1 MLAQFHEQHLQV
13 RCEIFS
19 GSSDDIK
26 ERTERGLLDAGF
38 LLEPVDVSKYEFA
51 RLPIRE
57 EWGILLSCYFLY
69 CNLLQSMVYTLCETL
84 P

>member
-1 MLAQFHEQHLQV
+1 MLVQFHEQHPQV

-26 ERTERGLLDAGF
+26 ERTERGLL
-38 LLEPVDVSKYEFA
+38 EPVDVSKYEFV

-57 EWGILLSCYFLY
+57 EWGILLLSCYFLY
-69 CNLLQSMVYTLCETL
+69 CNPLQSMVYTLCETL